1 MKWLTILFTLFIIL
15 IIVLADTGNLGIL
28 DFIYQIPYAD
38 KLGHFILYG
47 ILVLLINLTLF
58 RSIRS
63 QNQNRIV
70 LLSGLTLALLIGLE
84 ELSQQ
89 NFPNRTFDLVDLSA
103 SYLGVI
109 FFSWLAL
116 RIVRPREIEPA

>member
-89 NFPNRTFDLVDLSA
+89 NFPSRTFDLVDLSA